1 MSINILVVTG
11 NLGKDA
17 VQKFTASG
25 DSIVSFSLPVRSG
38 YGDKE
43 KTAWVRCTMFGKRS
57 EGVFPYLK
65 KGTLVGVSGE
75 FSMAEW
81 TGGDG
86 QKQTMPECRVSE
98 LTLLGGKP
106 KGEAERE
113 QPAKLV
119 DARPSQKPREAF
131 DDMADDVPF

>member
-1 MSINILVVTG
+1 MINILVATG

-25 DSIVSFSLPVRSG
+25 DSIVSFSLPVKSG
-38 YGDKE
+38 YGDKA
-43 KTAWVRCTMFGKRS
+43 KVAWVRCTLFGKRG

-75 FSMAEW
+75 FSMSEW
-81 TGGDG
+81 TNAEG
-86 QKQTMPECRVSE
+86 QKQTMPEIRVSE

-106 KGEAERE
+106 QGQPQAE
-113 QPAKLV
+113 K
-119 DARPSQKPREAF
+119 PSHPPSAAPPPSSASF
-131 DDMADDVPF
+131 DGMDDDIPF